1 MLGLLVSKCIFIL
14 LRVATHEELPGR
26 DEDYL
31 RFKDPYRPEG
41 LSVWRRVDRSNGGLF
56 NRIGNLP

>member
-1 MLGLLVSKCIFIL
+1 LF
-14 LRVATHEELPGR
+14 RTAAHEELSGR